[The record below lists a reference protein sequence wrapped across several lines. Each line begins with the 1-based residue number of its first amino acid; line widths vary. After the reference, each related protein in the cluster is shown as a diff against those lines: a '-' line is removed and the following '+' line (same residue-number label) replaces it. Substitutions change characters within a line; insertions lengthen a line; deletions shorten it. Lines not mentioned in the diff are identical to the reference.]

1 MPKPTRGADLVASA
15 LTTAGVDKVFTLS
28 GNHIM
33 SIFDAAIGTKLELV
47 HVRHEAAAVH
57 MADAYGRMTGRPG
70 IAMLT
75 GGPGH
80 ANGVGALYTALCA
93 ESPMVLLS
101 GHAGTDELGR
111 GGFQEIRQADMAAP
125 VCKAAWTSTSAASL
139 GADVATAMRIAA
151 SGRPGPVHLSLPSDL
166 LDEVVEENAAL
177 RPAATAHVPPVQ
189 ALPDALADSVLAELA
204 KAARPLV
211 LGGPQLSHTD
221 GRRLLAALE
230 QATGIPVVLMEA
242 VRGIND
248 ATLGAFADVLKQAD
262 AILLLGK
269 PLDFTLKFGE
279 PPFVDAA
286 CRFFA
291 VDPDPALLARAMKA
305 KGQSL
310 AMGAL
315 ADARPATETL
325 TRRAKPSARHAG
337 WLAETRKLMSDR
349 PAAWATLRSTVAG
362 RMHPLEV
369 FRAVAPFL
377 DRDPKA
383 VLVCDGGEFSQ
394 WSQSV
399 LPARRRMINSVAGA
413 IGPGIPSAIAARTV
427 EPAAPIFAIVGDGT
441 FGFHM
446 AEFDTAV
453 RNRLPFVAIVG
464 NDQRWNAEYQIQ
476 VRDYGRDRTFG
487 CDLLP
492 TRYDQ
497 VVAALG
503 GHGDMIDDAA
513 LLPAAIERA
522 LASGKPACI
531 NVMIEGVAAPILR
544 RGA

>member
-1 MPKPTRGADLVASA
+1 MTKPMRGADLVASA
-15 LTTAGVDKVFTLS
+15 LTSAGVDKVFTLS

-33 SIFDAAIGTKLELV
+33 SIFDAAIGSKLDLV

-57 MADAYGRMTGRPG
+57 MADAYGRMTGKPG

-93 ESPMVLLS
+93 ESPMVLIS

-111 GGFQEIRQADMAAP
+111 GGFQEIRQADMACP
-125 VCKAAWTSTSAASL
+125 VCKAAWTSTSAETM
-139 GADVATAMRIAA
+139 GADIAEALRIAA

-166 LDEVVEENAAL
+166 LDQVVEANAI
-177 RPAATAHVPPVQ
+177 RQPSAAAHVAPVQ
-189 ALPDALADSVLAELA
+189 SLPAGIADAALAELA
-204 KAARPLV
+204 KASRPLI
-211 LGGPQLSHTD
+211 LAGPQLAHTD
-221 GRRLLAALE
+221 GRKLVAALE
-230 QATGIPVVLMEA
+230 QATGIPVVIMEA

-248 ATLGAFADVLKQAD
+248 ATLGAFGDVLKQAD

-279 PPFVDAA
+279 PPFVAA
-286 CRFFA
+286 GCRFLSI
-291 VDPDPALLARAMKA
+291 DPDPAMLARAMKA
-305 KGQSL
+305 KGGDL
-310 AMGAL
+310 VLGAI
-315 ADARPATETL
+315 ADARAATATL
-325 TRRAKPSARHAG
+325 TEHAKVSGKHAG
-337 WLAETRKLMSDR
+337 WLADARKLMSDR
-349 PAAWATLRSTVAG
+349 PAAWATQTSGTAG

-369 FRAVAPFL
+369 FRAVKPFL
-377 DRDPKA
+377 ERDPNA

-446 AEFDTAV
+446 SEFDTAV
-453 RNRLPFVAIVG
+453 RSQLPFVCIVG

-476 VRDYGRDRTFG
+476 VREYGRDRTIG
-487 CDLLP
+487 CELLP

-497 VVAALG
+497 VVVALG
-503 GHGDMIDDAA
+503 GHGEMVDD
-513 LLPAAIERA
+513 PAKLSGAIERA

-531 NVMIEGVAAPILR
+531 NVMIEGIAAPILKK
-544 RGA
+544 GA